1 VTGQLT
7 PLSAVAEILPGYS
20 VKGRVVHDPAGS
32 VQIVMG
38 KHLRDNTA
46 YRYADEDELRIQ
58 PPRKTAPYS
67 VGPGDVLFTAR
78 GQKNQATLL
87 AQVPEQTIA
96 SSTFYIV
103 RAKAGLEP
111 AYLAWALN
119 QPAAQAAIAQV
130 RTGAG
135 VAIVQRSAFAQ
146 IAIPVPTPETQQRI
160 GRLAELMGRERQ
172 ILQRLSHETE
182 RHHQMLGQCLWTRL
196 SQPNKPGTPQ

>member
-1 VTGQLT
+1 VTSQLT
-7 PLSAVAEILPGYS
+7 RLSAVADILPGYS
-20 VKGRVVHDPAGS
+20 VKGRVVHDPTGS
-32 VQIVMG
+32 IQIVMG
-38 KHLRDNTA
+38 RHLRNNTA
-46 YRYADEDELRIQ
+46 YHYADEDELRIQ
-58 PPRKTAPYS
+58 PPRKTAPYR

-78 GQKNQATLL
+78 GKTNHATLL

-103 RAKAGLEP
+103 RARTGLEP

-135 VAIVQRSAFAQ
+135 VAIVQRRAFTQ
-146 IAIPVPTPETQQRI
+146 IVIPVPDRETQQHI

-172 ILQRLSHETE
+172 LLQRLSDETA
-182 RHHQMLGQCLWTRL
+182 RHHQMLGHCLWTRL
-196 SQPNKPGTPQ
+196 SQPNKPGSPR